1 MRLASLWCMRQTL
14 IVGVLCMSCSC
25 VAGKVLHRQA
35 VAINKPF
42 SEIRLALEIMFEGIE
57 GAGHLPVKSAQPPA
71 ASSSSGPG
79 SGPGPGPG
87 SWPDSADL
95 QEECVEVGEIVRV
108 RYRPAN
114 SKLGYD
120 THVVLEWAGGS
131 KGDVVADA
139 VLAVLLQTA
148 GEPAGAAAI
157 EQRRAEALAD
167 GDVAAALKA
176 ELQLAGMLLAAQ
188 FGPVDVNE
196 TTGQISWLVDGVS
209 VVVDVVG
216 SKVSCHNEALRAR
229 VEKVM
234 LRIHEAMKPAALDF
248 ED

>member
-1 MRLASLWCMRQTL
+1 MVMFLLVANSVPRIVRQACLTEL
-14 IVGVLCMSCSC
+14 FWTVC
-25 VAGKVLHRQA
+25 VMWPAGKVLHRQA
-35 VAINKPF
+35 VAIDKPF
-42 SEIRLALEIMFEGIE
+42 SDIRLALEVMFEGID
-57 GAGHLPVKSAQPPA
+57 GSGHFPVTTAQPPA
-71 ASSSSGPG
+71 AAAGSSKQGP
-79 SGPGPGPG
+79 
-87 SWPDSADL
+87 DT
-95 QEECVEVGEIVRV
+95 QEQCLEVGEIVRV

-114 SKLGYD
+114 TALGYG

-148 GEPAGAAAI
+148 GEPAEAAAA
-157 EQRRAEALAD
+157 EQRRQAALVS
-167 GDVAAALKA
+167 GDVAAAVAA

-196 TTGQISWLVDGVS
+196 TTGQISWAVDGVA
-209 VVVDVVG
+209 VAVDVVG
-216 SKVSCHNEALRAR
+216 GKVSCESEALRGR

-234 LRIHEAMKPAALDF
+234 QRIQEALKPCALDF